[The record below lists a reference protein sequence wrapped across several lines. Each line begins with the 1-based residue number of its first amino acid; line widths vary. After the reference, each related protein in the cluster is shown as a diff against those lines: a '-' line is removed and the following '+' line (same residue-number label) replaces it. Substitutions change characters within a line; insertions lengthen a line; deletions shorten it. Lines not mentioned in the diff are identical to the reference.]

1 MEEVTIIG
9 VDLAKNVFQVHG
21 AAADGSV
28 VYRKKLS
35 RLQFSRFMAEMAYS
49 QAIGEAVIS
58 GFDDTRDGLPYV
70 NQIFLGYGGGGAIH
84 GYDGWLLSGA
94 ACDGGQMALDSVEIN
109 EAMYP
114 ILIESRG
121 CAVDSG
127 GPGQWEGAPGIEGVY
142 RPLSGRMTAFWGSD
156 GDVTPASGVRGGGSA
171 ATSGNWLRD
180 VSGAMKVLP
189 AFGDVTIGSDQA
201 VAFRA
206 CGGGGY
212 GNPRHRDTERV
223 LLSVRRGWISV
234 ERARDVYGVVIRRAP
249 DGLDWEIDAERTSL
263 LRSGGAA

>member
-1 MEEVTIIG
+1 
-9 VDLAKNVFQVHG
+9 
-21 AAADGSV
+21 
-28 VYRKKLS
+28 
-35 RLQFSRFMAEMAYS
+35 
-49 QAIGEAVIS
+49 
-58 GFDDTRDGLPYV
+58 
-70 NQIFLGYGGGGAIH
+70 
-84 GYDGWLLSGA
+84 
-94 ACDGGQMALDSVEIN
+94 MALDSVEIN

-127 GPGQWEGAPGIEGVY
+127 GPGQWEGTPGIEGVY

-249 DGLDWEIDAERTSL
+249 DGLDWEIDAERTNL